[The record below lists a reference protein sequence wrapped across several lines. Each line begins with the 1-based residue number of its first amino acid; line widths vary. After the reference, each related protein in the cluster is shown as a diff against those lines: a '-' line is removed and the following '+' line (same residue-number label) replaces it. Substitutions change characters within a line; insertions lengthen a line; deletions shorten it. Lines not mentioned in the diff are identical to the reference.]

1 MTNQPPQR
9 RGGSPGFYRGMAVLF
24 FAFAGLFIWQA
35 VKQHSWFFWFFGAI
49 TVVNGLVSILRSV
62 AAKEA
67 AK

>member
-1 MTNQPPQR
+1 
-9 RGGSPGFYRGMAVLF
+9 MAVLF